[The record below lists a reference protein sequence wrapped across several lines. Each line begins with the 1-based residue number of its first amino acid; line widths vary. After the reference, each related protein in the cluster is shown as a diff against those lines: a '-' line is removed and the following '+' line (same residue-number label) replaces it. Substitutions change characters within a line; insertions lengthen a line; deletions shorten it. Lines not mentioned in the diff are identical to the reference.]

1 MAAVSLGV
9 SWTVTDKVFVGMQSI
24 DFNTLVGM
32 FLGDSPRRV
41 GVSQI
46 EPARRISSFWNIEA
60 TGCVLTFSQRFAKR
74 NIALEVEWNAHY
86 F

>member
-24 DFNTLVGM
+24 DFNTLAGM
-32 FLGDSPRRV
+32 FIGGSPSRV

-46 EPARRISSFWNIEA
+46 EPARRIRPFGTSKPPGA
-60 TGCVLTFSQRFAKR
+60 C
-74 NIALEVEWNAHY
+74 
-86 F
+86 

>member
-1 MAAVSLGV
+1 
-9 SWTVTDKVFVGMQSI
+9 MQSI
-24 DFNTLVGM
+24 DFNTLAGM
-32 FLGDSPRRV
+32 FIGGSPSRV

-46 EPARRISSFWNIEA
+46 EPARRISSLLEHRSRRVRAN
-60 TGCVLTFSQRFAKR
+60 LSQRFAKR